1 MKSASKI
8 APVEIFALLFG
19 LFLGLCI
26 IKFGNPVILD
36 HKIVSPQSLSDAWND
51 GWPTHWTPYFIVP
64 LLVISLLLILRN
76 PLPGLPQW
84 CWILPLAWFGW
95 QLFSARTTVAS
106 DLTEATLWDY
116 AGCLVCYFTG
126 ALLFNQKNTLNWLLV
141 GILAASAY
149 CLVRAMEQRVY
160 EFPTNHQI
168 LVEGE
173 QAGWTNMPPESV
185 SEMKQEQII
194 ITTNGVDIAN
204 PVILMKLAK
213 GRVYGT
219 LVYPNALAGL
229 ILMLFPLGLTVAIQ
243 KGKRLRPA
251 IRWLAIVVVSSLGC
265 VSFIWTGSK
274 LGWLLAIFLVGFYLF
289 SLGWSI
295 RLKAIAIA
303 LVILLGLGVFGLRF
317 HSYFAKGA
325 TSVGARFD
333 YWRAAIRTT
342 ADNPVVGTGPGTFQ
356 KPYSSLK
363 SPQAEMARLTH
374 NDYLEQFSD
383 SGLPGGVVYGAWIGL
398 SLWSIGKRTW
408 GPTDLMLF
416 GIFAGLLAWFLQG
429 LGEFSL
435 FIPATAW
442 VAFTLLGVL
451 IGQLRIN
458 STPIR
463 Q

>member
-1 MKSASKI
+1 
-8 APVEIFALLFG
+8 
-19 LFLGLCI
+19 
-26 IKFGNPVILD
+26 
-36 HKIVSPQSLSDAWND
+36 
-51 GWPTHWTPYFIVP
+51 
-64 LLVISLLLILRN
+64 
-76 PLPGLPQW
+76 
-84 CWILPLAWFGW
+84 
-95 QLFSARTTVAS
+95 
-106 DLTEATLWDY
+106 
-116 AGCLVCYFTG
+116 
-126 ALLFNQKNTLNWLLV
+126 
-141 GILAASAY
+141 
-149 CLVRAMEQRVY
+149 
-160 EFPTNHQI
+160 
-168 LVEGE
+168 
-173 QAGWTNMPPESV
+173 
-185 SEMKQEQII
+185 
-194 ITTNGVDIAN
+194 
-204 PVILMKLAK
+204 
-213 GRVYGT
+213 
-219 LVYPNALAGL
+219 
-229 ILMLFPLGLTVAIQ
+229 LGLTVAIQ

-303 LVILLGLGVFGLRF
+303 LVILVGLGAFGLRF

-383 SGLPGGVVYGAWIGL
+383 SGLPGGVFYGAWIGL